1 MTRREGLAQSPSSR
15 TSKVPYLGPR
25 SFASLSGT
33 TGQKYGIFKTAAVIP
48 ENLDVDEEK
57 NSSGRSSPG
66 NSDESIGR
74 AES

>member
-1 MTRREGLAQSPSSR
+1 MTRREGLAQPPSSR
-15 TSKVPYLGPR
+15 TSKVPTLGRR

-33 TGQKYGIFKTAAVIP
+33 TGQKYGIFKTAAVIQ

-57 NSSGRSSPG
+57 KSSGRSSPG

>member
-1 MTRREGLAQSPSSR
+1 
-15 TSKVPYLGPR
+15 
-25 SFASLSGT
+25 LSGT
-33 TGQKYGIFKTAAVIP
+33 TGEKSGIFKTAAVIQVS
-48 ENLDVDEEK
+48 LGVDRMK